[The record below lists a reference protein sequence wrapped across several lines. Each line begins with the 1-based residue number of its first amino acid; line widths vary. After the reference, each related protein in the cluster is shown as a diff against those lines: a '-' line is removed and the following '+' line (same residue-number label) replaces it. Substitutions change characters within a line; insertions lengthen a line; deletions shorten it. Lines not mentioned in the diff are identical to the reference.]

1 MRIGSFLS
9 LRVSLNPGCTSS
21 SCVGWRTY
29 RETLLLPTFLLHL
42 VTAINILSLGTASLC
57 FPDSGD
63 TPPAP
68 SPSCTMTP
76 QPCMLLASGIL
87 EFIYHVS
94 MGKDLR
100 ATLRS
105 LRAAQLGAHSV
116 FSLSGLI
123 LAPTAQ
129 DPQPGEPPLSALLLP
144 LPMIEAPRATAR
156 DVPDKLPPPGCS
168 GGSCYPPTSNLII
181 GCGQN
186 LRTSSTCGLHGPEL
200 YCIVSNLQDAENCF
214 FCDSRDWKSHGIEN
228 VISQSSPG
236 SKRTWWRAERG
247 VENVTSWT

>member
-144 LPMIEAPRATAR
+144 LPMSERWSLPESHVEGERKSSGLPVGWGEVGRVPLGSLYSDPAPPSRGSQSNCPGRARQTSSTR
-156 DVPDKLPPPGCS
+156 LLRRQLLPTYQQPDYWLWPEP
-168 GGSCYPPTSNLII
+168 SNLIH
-181 GCGQN
+181 
-186 LRTSSTCGLHGPEL
+186 LWPP
-200 YCIVSNLQDAENCF
+200 
-214 FCDSRDWKSHGIEN
+214 W
-228 VISQSSPG
+228 P
-236 SKRTWWRAERG
+236 
-247 VENVTSWT
+247 